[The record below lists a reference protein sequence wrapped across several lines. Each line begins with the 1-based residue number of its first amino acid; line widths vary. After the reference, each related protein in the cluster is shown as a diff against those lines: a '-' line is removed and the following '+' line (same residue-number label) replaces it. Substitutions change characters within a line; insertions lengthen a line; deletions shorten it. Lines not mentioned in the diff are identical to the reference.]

1 MQCPTCDATNIPG
14 ADQCAE
20 CQTNLMQEDL
30 PVALPVTEFERDLL
44 GHTVGDLAPR
54 AGVTIGEGASLGAA
68 VSLLRDEHIG
78 CVIVTGEQGRL
89 RGILSERDILRA
101 CALHGASLEKQTVRD
116 HMTAAPDTVRLD
128 HPLAHALHCMAVGE
142 YRHLPLVH
150 AGGKPAGII
159 SSRDVVNHVGAR
171 LAQA

>member
-14 ADQCAE
+14 AAHCDE

-30 PVALPVTEFERDLL
+30 PAALPVTEFERELL

-89 RGILSERDILRA
+89 AIQ
-101 CALHGASLEKQTVRD
+101 GAGARNVGGGGSHVSG
-116 HMTAAPDTVRLD
+116 H
-128 HPLAHALHCMAVGE
+128 AVGLAT
-142 YRHLPLVH
+142 H
-150 AGGKPAGII
+150 I
-159 SSRDVVNHVGAR
+159 SGLR
-171 LAQA
+171 